1 MSFNCS
7 STKFGVID
15 VNGLLSI
22 FAMDTESLDEPWK
35 TLNPV
40 LINHRNDA
48 WDLRWSDDDPDLYA
62 VMEKSRLYIF
72 RGSSPEEPVC
82 SHFIRSVA
90 GLLFILHDIFRS
102 SHKETFVASVI
113 SA

>member
-1 MSFNCS
+1 MNDLLSPLQHMSFNCN

-15 VNGLLSI
+15 VNGLLTI
-22 FAMDTESLDEPWK
+22 FAMDTESLDEPCK

-72 RGSSPEEPVC
+72 RGNSPEEPVC
-82 SHFIRSVA
+82 
-90 GLLFILHDIFRS
+90 
-102 SHKETFVASVI
+102 
-113 SA
+113 